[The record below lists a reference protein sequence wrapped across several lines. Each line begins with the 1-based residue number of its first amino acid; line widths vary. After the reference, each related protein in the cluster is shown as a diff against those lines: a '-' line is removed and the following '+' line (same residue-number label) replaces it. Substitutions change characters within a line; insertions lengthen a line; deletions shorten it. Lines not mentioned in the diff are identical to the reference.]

1 MSIGNLNGSEVFWK
15 KNKNSYNPHTP
26 SKNSNRLLL
35 SLSVFKKRIIKYTLL
50 LLLLI
55 ANTSWWSYV
64 DRPHSVKP
72 ASEKL
77 DCVSY
82 NPYRNEYSLDENKK
96 HVSEETIDADM
107 AIIAKRF
114 RCVRTYTTLHGMDA
128 VPKVAEKYG
137 LTVIV

>member
-1 MSIGNLNGSEVFWK
+1 ML
-15 KNKNSYNPHTP
+15 
-26 SKNSNRLLL
+26 
-35 SLSVFKKRIIKYTLL
+35 KKRIIKYILLALL
-50 LLLLI
+50 LV
-55 ANTSWWSYV
+55 ANTSWWSYL
-64 DRPHSVKP
+64 DRPHTVKP

-96 HVSEETIDADM
+96 YVSEETIDADM

-128 VPKVAEKYG
+128 VPKIAEKHG